1 MSYTKNVVIR
11 DLTIFGFEDN
21 PIASLGKEIDTVM
34 SIDYYECIFEPAFE
48 FQILFQSAENA
59 LSSLKLRT
67 TERVS
72 LEIDHQTGPLKF
84 DDLILTSFVQNES
97 ESTASSFVI
106 RLQPASVIYNEQ
118 NKCTQPYNPTIKS
131 STHVENILR
140 SNLKLSEDD
149 YEIEQTA
156 NPDGFYGNR
165 WKPFKAI
172 YWLCRRAM
180 SASMPE
186 DGGGTDRVGFL
197 FWRTKSKCKFKS
209 IDTMI
214 SEGKSGSVF
223 KYIQNDTISDNPN
236 FDLYNPRD
244 EYDQDVVRDLQS
256 SRFGQNRGYVNL
268 QTLAHMQPIPF
279 TEEKAKQAHLGED
292 KLFRDF
298 DINGKATTTT
308 YSVINDFTMR
318 KDGLVTSG
326 EYEYHPER
334 TVAQSKM
341 RYESLLSK
349 SLRITVPMNVEL
361 EAGDIIS
368 VDLIDS
374 MKGTDEW
381 RSGFYLIKDL
391 RHTVHFRDNGVQCY
405 TYLRLVKDTP
415 GDD

>member
-21 PIASLGKEIDTVM
+21 PIATLGKEIDAVM
-34 SIDYYECIFEPAFE
+34 RIDYYECIFEPAFE
-48 FQILFQSAENA
+48 FQILFESAENA

-72 LEIDHQTGPLKF
+72 LEIDHQSGPLKF
-84 DDLILTSFVQNES
+84 DDLVLTSFVQNES
-97 ESTASSFVI
+97 ESTASSFAI
-106 RLQPASVIYNEQ
+106 RVRPASVIYNEQ
-118 NKCTQPYNPTIKS
+118 NKCTQPYNPCIKS
-131 STHVENILR
+131 STHIENILK

-149 YEIEQTA
+149 YEVEQTA

-197 FWRTKSKCKFKS
+197 FWQTKSKYKFKS
-209 IDTMI
+209 IDTII
-214 SEGKSGSVF
+214 SDGKKNSVF
-223 KYIQNDTISDNPN
+223 EYIQNEGISDNPN
-236 FDLYNPRD
+236 YDLINPVD
-244 EYDQDVVRDLQS
+244 EYDQDVERDLQT
-256 SRFGQNRGYVNL
+256 SRFGENRGYVNL

-298 DINGKATTTT
+298 DINGRATKTS
-308 YSVINDFTMR
+308 YAIINDFTMR
-318 KDGLVTSG
+318 KDGTVGSG
-326 EYEYHPER
+326 ECEYHPER
-334 TVAQSKM
+334 TVAQAKM

-349 SLRITVPMNVEL
+349 ALRITVPMNVKL
-361 EAGDIIS
+361 EAGDVIS
-368 VDLIDS
+368 VKLIDS

-381 RSGFYLIKDL
+381 RSGLHLIKDL
-391 RHTVHFRDNGVQCY
+391 RHTVHFLDNGVQCY

-415 GDD
+415 GDA

>member
-1 MSYTKNVVIR
+1 MSYRKNVVIR

-21 PIASLGKEIDTVM
+21 PIASLGKEIDTVV
-34 SIDYYECIFEPAFE
+34 SIDYFESIFEPAFE
-48 FQILFQSAENA
+48 FQILFVSAENA

-67 TERVS
+67 TEKVS
-72 LEIDHQTGPLKF
+72 IEIDHDTGKLLF
-84 DDLILTSFVQNES
+84 DDLVLTSFCQNES

-106 RLQPASVIYNEQ
+106 RVRPASVIYNEQ
-118 NKCTQPYNPTIKS
+118 NKCTQPYNPTIKA
-131 STHVENILR
+131 STHVENILK

-149 YEIEQTA
+149 YEVEQTA

-165 WKPFKAI
+165 WKPFKSI
-172 YWLCRRAM
+172 YWLCRRSM

-197 FWRTKSKCKFKS
+197 FWQTKSKYKFKS
-209 IDTMI
+209 IDTII
-214 SEGKSGSVF
+214 SDGKKNPVF
-223 KYIQNDTISDNPN
+223 EYIQNDGISDNPN
-236 FDLYNPRD
+236 FDLIDPVD
-244 EYDQDVVRDLQS
+244 EYDQDVERDLQT
-256 SRFGQNRGYVNL
+256 SRFGENRGYVNL
-268 QTLAHMQPIPF
+268 LSLAHMQPIPF

-298 DINGKATTTT
+298 DINGRATKTS
-308 YSVINDFTMR
+308 YAVINDFTMR

-349 SLRITVPMNVEL
+349 ALRITVPMNLEL

-368 VDLIDS
+368 IKLIDS

-381 RSGFYLIKDL
+381 RSGYHLIKDL
-391 RHTVHFRDNGVQCY
+391 RHTVHFNDKGVQCY

-415 GDD
+415 GDA

>member
-1 MSYTKNVVIR
+1 MSYRKNVVIR

-21 PIASLGKEIDTVM
+21 PFASLGKEIDTVV
-34 SIDYYECIFEPAFE
+34 SIDYFESIFEPAFE
-48 FQILFQSAENA
+48 FQILLVSAENA
-59 LSSLKLRT
+59 LTSLKLRT

-72 LEIDHQTGPLKF
+72 LEIDHDTGKLLF
-84 DDLILTSFVQNES
+84 DDLVLTSFVQCES
-97 ESTASSFVI
+97 ESTASSFKI

-131 STHVENILR
+131 STHVENILK

-209 IDTMI
+209 IDTII
-214 SEGKSGSVF
+214 SEGKSGRCF
-223 KYIQNDTISDNPN
+223 EYIQNDGISDNPN
-236 FDLYNPRD
+236 FDLIDPID

-298 DINGKATTTT
+298 DINGKAATTT
-308 YSVINDFTMR
+308 YAVINDFTMR

-349 SLRITVPMNVEL
+349 ALRITVPMNLQL

-368 VDLIDS
+368 IKLIDS

-381 RSGFYLIKDL
+381 RSGYHLIKDL

-405 TYLRLVKDTP
+405 TYLRLVRDTP
-415 GDD
+415 GDA

>member
-1 MSYTKNVVIR
+1 MSYRKNVVIR

-21 PIASLGKEIDTVM
+21 PIASLGKEIDTVV
-34 SIDYYECIFEPAFE
+34 SIDYFESIFEPAFE
-48 FQILFQSAENA
+48 FQILFVSAENT

-72 LEIDHQTGPLKF
+72 IEIDHDTGKLLF
-84 DDLILTSFVQNES
+84 DDLVLTSFVQNES

-106 RLQPASVIYNEQ
+106 RVRPASVIYNEQ
-118 NKCTQPYNPTIKS
+118 NKCTQPYNPTIKA
-131 STHVENILR
+131 STHVENILK

-149 YEIEQTA
+149 YEVEQTA

-165 WKPFKAI
+165 WKPFKSI
-172 YWLCRRAM
+172 YWLCRRSM

-197 FWRTKSKCKFKS
+197 FWQTKSKYKFKS

-214 SEGKSGSVF
+214 SDGKKNPVF
-223 KYIQNDTISDNPN
+223 EYIQNDGISDNPN
-236 FDLYNPRD
+236 FDLIDPVD
-244 EYDQDVVRDLQS
+244 EYDQDVERDLQS
-256 SRFGQNRGYVNL
+256 SRFGENRGYVNL

-298 DINGKATTTT
+298 DINGRATKTS
-308 YSVINDFTMR
+308 YAVINDFTMR

-349 SLRITVPMNVEL
+349 ALRITVPMNLEL

-368 VDLIDS
+368 IKLIDS

-381 RSGFYLIKDL
+381 RSGYHLIKDL
-391 RHTVHFRDNGVQCY
+391 RHTVHFNDKGVQCY

-415 GDD
+415 GDA

>member
-1 MSYTKNVVIR
+1 MSYRKNVVIR

-21 PIASLGKEIDTVM
+21 PIASLGKEIDTVV
-34 SIDYYECIFEPAFE
+34 SIDYFESIFEPAFE
-48 FQILFQSAENA
+48 FQILFVSAENA

-67 TERVS
+67 TEKVS
-72 LEIDHQTGPLKF
+72 LEIDHDTGKLLF
-84 DDLILTSFVQNES
+84 DDLVLTSFVQNES

-106 RLQPASVIYNEQ
+106 RVRPASVIYNEQ
-118 NKCTQPYNPTIKS
+118 NKCTQPYNPTIKA
-131 STHVENILR
+131 STHVENILK

-149 YEIEQTA
+149 YEVEQTA

-165 WKPFKAI
+165 WKPFKSI
-172 YWLCRRAM
+172 YWLCRRSM

-197 FWRTKSKCKFKS
+197 FWQTKNKYKFKS

-214 SEGKSGSVF
+214 SDGKKGRCF
-223 KYIQNDTISDNPN
+223 EYIQNDGISDNPN
-236 FDLYNPRD
+236 FDLIDPVD
-244 EYDQDVVRDLQS
+244 EYDQDVERDLQS
-256 SRFGQNRGYVNL
+256 SRFGENRGYVNL

-298 DINGKATTTT
+298 DINGRATKTS
-308 YSVINDFTMR
+308 YAVINDFTMR

-349 SLRITVPMNVEL
+349 ALRITVPMNLEL

-368 VDLIDS
+368 IKLIDS

-381 RSGFYLIKDL
+381 RSGYHLIKDL
-391 RHTVHFRDNGVQCY
+391 RHTVHFNDKGVQCY

-415 GDD
+415 GDA

>member
-1 MSYTKNVVIR
+1 MSYRKNVVIR

-21 PIASLGKEIDTVM
+21 PIASLGKEIDTVV
-34 SIDYYECIFEPAFE
+34 SIDYFESIFEPAFE
-48 FQILFQSAENA
+48 FQILFVSAENA

-67 TERVS
+67 TEKVS
-72 LEIDHQTGPLKF
+72 LEIDHDTGKLSF
-84 DDLILTSFVQNES
+84 DDLVLTSFVQNES

-106 RLQPASVIYNEQ
+106 RVRPASVIYNEQ
-118 NKCTQPYNPTIKS
+118 NKCTQPYNPTIKA
-131 STHVENILR
+131 STHVENILK

-149 YEIEQTA
+149 YEVEQTA

-165 WKPFKAI
+165 WKPFKSI
-172 YWLCRRAM
+172 YWLCRRSM

-197 FWRTKSKCKFKS
+197 FWQTKSKYKFKS

-214 SEGKSGSVF
+214 SDGKKNPVF
-223 KYIQNDTISDNPN
+223 EYIQNDGISDNPN
-236 FDLYNPRD
+236 FDLIDPVD
-244 EYDQDVVRDLQS
+244 EYDQDVERDLQS
-256 SRFGQNRGYVNL
+256 SRFGENRGYVNL

-298 DINGKATTTT
+298 DINGRATKTS
-308 YSVINDFTMR
+308 YAVINDFTMR

-349 SLRITVPMNVEL
+349 ALRITVPMNLEL

-368 VDLIDS
+368 IKLIDS

-381 RSGFYLIKDL
+381 RSGYHLIKDL
-391 RHTVHFRDNGVQCY
+391 RHTVHFNDKGVQCY

-415 GDD
+415 GDA

>member
-1 MSYTKNVVIR
+1 MSYRKNVVIR

-21 PIASLGKEIDTVM
+21 PIASLGKEIDTVV
-34 SIDYYECIFEPAFE
+34 SIDYFESIFEPAFE
-48 FQILFQSAENA
+48 FQILFVSAENA

-72 LEIDHQTGPLKF
+72 IEIDHDTGKLSF
-84 DDLILTSFVQNES
+84 DDLVLTSFVQNES
-97 ESTASSFVI
+97 ESTASSFAI
-106 RLQPASVIYNEQ
+106 RVRPASVIYNEQ
-118 NKCTQPYNPTIKS
+118 NKCTQPYNPTIKA
-131 STHVENILR
+131 STHVENILK

-149 YEIEQTA
+149 YEVEQTA

-165 WKPFKAI
+165 WKPFKSI
-172 YWLCRRAM
+172 YWLCRRSM

-197 FWRTKSKCKFKS
+197 FWQTKSKYKFKS

-214 SEGKSGSVF
+214 SDGKKNPVF
-223 KYIQNDTISDNPN
+223 EYIQNDGISDNPN
-236 FDLYNPRD
+236 FDLIDPVD
-244 EYDQDVVRDLQS
+244 EYDQDVERDLQS
-256 SRFGQNRGYVNL
+256 SRFGENRGYVNL

-298 DINGKATTTT
+298 DINGRATKTS
-308 YSVINDFTMR
+308 YAVINDFTMR

-349 SLRITVPMNVEL
+349 ALRITVPMNLEL

-368 VDLIDS
+368 IKLIDS

-381 RSGFYLIKDL
+381 RSGYHLIKDL
-391 RHTVHFRDNGVQCY
+391 RHTVHFNDKGVQCY

-415 GDD
+415 GDA

>member
-1 MSYTKNVVIR
+1 MSYRKNVVIR

-21 PIASLGKEIDTVM
+21 PIASLGKEIDTVV
-34 SIDYYECIFEPAFE
+34 SIDYFESIFEPAFE
-48 FQILFQSAENA
+48 FQILFVSAENA

-72 LEIDHQTGPLKF
+72 IEIDHDTGKLLF
-84 DDLILTSFVQNES
+84 DDLVLTSFVQNES
-97 ESTASSFVI
+97 ESTASSFAI
-106 RLQPASVIYNEQ
+106 RVRPASVIYNEQ
-118 NKCTQPYNPTIKS
+118 NKCTQPYNPTIKA
-131 STHVENILR
+131 STHVENILK

-149 YEIEQTA
+149 YEVEQTA

-165 WKPFKAI
+165 WKPFKSI
-172 YWLCRRAM
+172 YWLCRRSM

-197 FWRTKSKCKFKS
+197 FWQTKSKYKFKS
-209 IDTMI
+209 IDTII
-214 SEGKSGSVF
+214 SDGKKNPVF
-223 KYIQNDTISDNPN
+223 EYIQNDGISDNPN
-236 FDLYNPRD
+236 FDLIDPVD
-244 EYDQDVVRDLQS
+244 EYDQDVERDLQT
-256 SRFGQNRGYVNL
+256 SRFGENRGYVNL
-268 QTLAHMQPIPF
+268 LSLAHMQPIPF

-298 DINGKATTTT
+298 DINGRATKTS
-308 YSVINDFTMR
+308 YAVINDFTMR

-349 SLRITVPMNVEL
+349 ALRITVPMNLEL

-368 VDLIDS
+368 IKLIDS

-381 RSGFYLIKDL
+381 RSGYHLIKDL
-391 RHTVHFRDNGVQCY
+391 RHTVHFNDKGVQCY

-415 GDD
+415 GDA